1 MRWPWVSR
9 ADHDRVVA
17 ELAAINR
24 RTLDALTVT
33 TERLFAANESAMAKY
48 HELAMPKAPALYPA
62 VEPKPPDPITKVIRE
77 QAGRDPVLLEHFRKY
92 ARELKAQG
100 LTEDQI
106 VGKLIAWQTSELA
119 EGSV

>member
-1 MRWPWVSR
+1 MSR

-17 ELAAINR
+17 ELTATHQRAIN
-24 RTLDALTVT
+24 TLAAT
-33 TERLFAANESAMAKY
+33 TERLFAANESAITKY
-48 HELAMPKAPALYPA
+48 HELAMPKTPAMYPTL
-62 VEPKPPDPITKVIRE
+62 EPTPPDAITTVIRE

-119 EGSV
+119 EGGI

>member
-1 MRWPWVSR
+1 MSR
-9 ADHDRVVA
+9 ADHDQMVA
-17 ELAAINR
+17 ELTATHQRAIDTLAA
-24 RTLDALTVT
+24 T
-33 TERLFAANESAMAKY
+33 TERLFAANESAITKY
-48 HELAMPKAPALYPA
+48 HELAMPKTPA
-62 VEPKPPDPITKVIRE
+62 VYPPVEPASPDAITKVIRE

-106 VGKLIAWQTSELA
+106 VGKLIAWQTSELS